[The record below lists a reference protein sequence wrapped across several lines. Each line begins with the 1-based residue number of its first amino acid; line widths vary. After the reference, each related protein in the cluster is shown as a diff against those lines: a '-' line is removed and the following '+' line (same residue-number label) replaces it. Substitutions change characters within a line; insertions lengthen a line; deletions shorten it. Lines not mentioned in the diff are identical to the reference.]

1 MRRTQND
8 IANQRRQRY
17 GDGAVHKM
25 NESIEGLDKFATPTD
40 ITRFTN
46 NLINK
51 LYKVSQ
57 PYTSH
62 RFRDNDWRHL
72 KTFVEILRNVEGV
85 EELIPAGTGP
95 YKQSQEGAY
104 KEYTLDIT
112 TTLGS
117 KIGGFIRCHFCG
129 SQENPWDVYDMT
141 VNFYRDNEINERSMP
156 KVVLNENDIKE
167 MVKKTVKRILR
178 EAYETVQWNHFDND
192 DKRYESYVL
201 CDCDGAII
209 RNYQVWPGDFWR
221 EVLDDAIND
230 ANDLSVSTRGG
241 TYYVYGCI
249 NNQYDDEYLVY
260 STDNN

>member
-1 MRRTQND
+1 MEKQY
-8 IANQRRQRY
+8 IYESNQ
-17 GDGAVHKM
+17 
-25 NESIEGLDKFATPTD
+25 GLDKFATPTD
-40 ITRFTN
+40 VTRFTN
-46 NLINK
+46 NLIKK

-141 VNFYRDNEINERSMP
+141 VNFYRNNNIKENNMAKVQISENELKQIVAESV
-156 KVVLNENDIKE
+156 KKVLNEIGDTEAGQYMLGHLYKKYRDKEDWSKYPDIDDYAEKQASKSAFNDE
-167 MVKKTVKRILR
+167 NSRINCSPEEWHKYRGLR
-178 EAYETVQWNHFDND
+178 
-192 DKRYESYVL
+192 
-201 CDCDGAII
+201 
-209 RNYQVWPGDFWR
+209 
-221 EVLDDAIND
+221 DAF
-230 ANDLSVSTRGG
+230 RGG
-241 TYYVYGCI
+241 EQDYRFH
-249 NNQYDDEYLVY
+249 NNHPGLNIRKRGVEHFK
-260 STDNN
+260 NKK